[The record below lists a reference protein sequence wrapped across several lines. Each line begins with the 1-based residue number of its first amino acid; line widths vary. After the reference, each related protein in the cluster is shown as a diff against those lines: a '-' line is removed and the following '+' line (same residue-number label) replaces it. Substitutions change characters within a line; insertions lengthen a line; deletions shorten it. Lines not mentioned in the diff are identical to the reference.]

1 VAEASIPQPAKS
13 GQSGTELPAQATPKL
28 ADTGSAVSPKAD
40 AASPPAAPKPPV
52 AQTVVP
58 SDNKSGNR
66 FTLLAASVAIAAC
79 AGALAGAIAASSHA
93 AAPAPAATAGSADA
107 GRVLATSL
115 AQLRTDLAAL
125 RTSVEASTKVV
136 NGQFAKISERFERA
150 QAEPAAKIAK
160 AIEALERI
168 EKRADVASKDITG
181 SVTPP
186 AASPPQPQLVEG
198 WVLRDVYRG
207 AAMIQGRRFGMLE
220 VEPGDTIPGLGRV
233 EAVRKQDGRWVVV
246 TSKGLIVS
254 PR

>member
-1 VAEASIPQPAKS
+1 
-13 GQSGTELPAQATPKL
+13 
-28 ADTGSAVSPKAD
+28 
-40 AASPPAAPKPPV
+40 
-52 AQTVVP
+52 
-58 SDNKSGNR
+58 
-66 FTLLAASVAIAAC
+66 
-79 AGALAGAIAASSHA
+79 
-93 AAPAPAATAGSADA
+93 
-107 GRVLATSL
+107 
-115 AQLRTDLAAL
+115 LRTDLAAL